1 MEQIHGPFKSK
12 NRDGIPQ
19 GLCSEAPE
27 KEERNGIGFTG
38 SVYDVEHK
46 RFHVVYE
53 DPSTGRI
60 WIECTCKDGGQE
72 VSTSISAA

>member
-19 GLCSEAPE
+19 GLCSEVRE

-38 SVYDVEHK
+38 LVYDVDHK
-46 RFHVVYE
+46 KLHAVYE
-53 DPSTGRI
+53 DHLTGRI
-60 WIECTCKDGGQE
+60 RIECTCEESGQE